1 MNIWKEIRETLLK
14 FGEIILTKTEIL
26 TQMAKYKIA
35 IKNKETEIDKIRSE
49 IGDYTIIQVEQKERI
64 DEEIVKL
71 KIGKINEIRQEI
83 ESLNEKYNAAKV
95 ELTSETKPGTVSKS
109 GDEKQA
115 E

>member
-95 ELTSETKPGTVSKS
+95 ELTSETKHETGSKS

>member
-95 ELTSETKPGTVSKS
+95 ELTSETKPGTGSKS